1 MEKWNFLNWDD
12 ALSQLLDAIQAQEQK
27 LLKVSG
33 GEPLV
38 ILRDWQGKITLC
50 MPCSREALS
59 QSGLKDW
66 SDSLSST
73 LGLLASAA
81 DITYCKD
88 EFFDPDDVWMS
99 PNTVE
104 INVPSELKVSLLDR
118 QDKENDWLRQLPSA
132 ESTAFKPRAVF
143 FGVKGGVGRSSA
155 LTALALHL
163 ADMGKNVLV
172 VDADF
177 ESPGVSSS
185 LLDHYVR
192 PDFGLV
198 DWMTAHALGCESA
211 QLMEMAATKLTEV
224 SPLSQLTKGRI
235 VIAPSHAKLTQAY
248 IAKLGRIYRTTEDGV
263 TFAQR
268 LNEVVS
274 TLETAH
280 NIDVTL
286 IDSRAGIDDTAAATI
301 TQLHARVTF
310 LFAIKTAQTWD
321 AYRLLF
327 HHLQGHPSLHT
338 KEDFRDT
345 LRIVSAL
352 TPDEVSANKGYWEDF
367 QQKAYE
373 TCVTLYDVD
382 DGSGD
387 ERIYSPSPDDEESP
401 HYAAKIMWHEVL
413 RAFDPLVEKGQIAP
427 ALIEN
432 VFGDFLAK
440 ATVLLGDS

>member
-1 MEKWNFLNWDD
+1 MNKWIFLNWDD
-12 ALSQLLDAIQAQEQK
+12 ALSQLQQAIMVKEKK
-27 LLKVSG
+27 LLKLC
-33 GEPLV
+33 EHDPLV

-50 MPCSREALS
+50 MPFSREALNK
-59 QSGLKDW
+59 SGLKKW
-66 SDSLSST
+66 ADSLGLP

-88 EFFDPDDVWMS
+88 EFFDPDDIWKS
-99 PNTVE
+99 LNTVAL
-104 INVPSELKVSLLDR
+104 NVQGKLKVSLLDR
-118 QDKENDWLRQLPSA
+118 QDKENDWLRQLPST
-132 ESTAFKPRAVF
+132 SITKFKPRAVF

-163 ADMGKNVLV
+163 ANMGKNVLV
-172 VDADF
+172 IDADF

-185 LLDHYVR
+185 LLDPNVR

-198 DWMTAHALGCESA
+198 DWMTAHALGCEPE
-211 QLMEMAATKLTEV
+211 QLLDMVVTKLTEV

-274 TLETAH
+274 NLETTH

-286 IDSRAGIDDTAAATI
+286 IDSRAGIDDTAAAAI

-327 HHLQGHPSLHT
+327 KHLQGHPSIHT

-345 LRIVSAL
+345 FRIVSAL

-387 ERIYSPSPDDEESP
+387 EGIYSPAPDDEESP

-440 ATVLLGDS
+440 ATELLGDS

>member
-1 MEKWNFLNWDD
+1 MKKWNFLNWDD
-12 ALSQLLDAIQAQEQK
+12 ALSQLQDAIQDQEKK
-27 LLKVSG
+27 LIEICG
-33 GEPLV
+33 HDPLV

-59 QSGLKDW
+59 QSALVEW
-66 SDSLSST
+66 AASLSTS
-73 LGLLASAA
+73 LGLLASAI

-88 EFFDPDDVWMS
+88 EFFDPDDIWMS
-99 PNTVE
+99 PNTVSLD
-104 INVPSELKVSLLDR
+104 INSELNISLLDR
-118 QDKENDWLRQLPSA
+118 QDKENDWLRQLPA
-132 ESTAFKPRAVF
+132 KTLTKFKPRAVF

-163 ADMGKNVLV
+163 ANMGKKVLV

-177 ESPGVSSS
+177 ESPGISSS
-185 LLDHYVR
+185 LLSDVR

-198 DWMTAHALGCESA
+198 DWMTAHALGCESE
-211 QLMEMAATKLTEV
+211 QLLEMVATKLTEV
-224 SPLSQLTKGRI
+224 SPLSQVTKGRI
-235 VIAPSHAKLTQAY
+235 VVAPSHAKLTQAY
-248 IAKLGRIYRTTEDGV
+248 IAKLGRIYRTTEKGV
-263 TFAQR
+263 TFAER

-274 TLETAH
+274 TLEAAH
-280 NIDVTL
+280 DIDVTL
-286 IDSRAGIDDTAAATI
+286 IDSRAGIDDTAAAAI

-321 AYRLLF
+321 AYQLLF
-327 HHLQGHPSLHT
+327 KHLQQHPSLHT
-338 KEDFRDT
+338 DQDFRST

-352 TPDEVSANKGYWEDF
+352 TPEEVSANKGYWNDF
-367 QQKAYE
+367 LQKAYE
-373 TCVTLYDVD
+373 TCMTLYDID

-387 ERIYSPSPDDEESP
+387 VAIYSPAPDDVDSP
-401 HYAAKIMWHEVL
+401 HYAAKIMWNEVL
-413 RAFDPLVEKGQIAP
+413 RAFEPLVEKGQIAP